1 MALTVGELTA
11 LITIDD
17 SAVDPGLRRT
27 QQAMRQ
33 TGQRLGSDAQQAGQR
48 AGTNLGGGFV
58 RGADGQWRTIG
69 GDLADAVTA
78 AQLEAESEA
87 HRAGARIA
95 AGLTDDL
102 DRGLTTGARRAGDD
116 AGGAL
121 GDGLGDGAQNGGEA
135 ASGRMA
141 QGLSKLKLAAAG
153 IGAAAGAVLVDAFG
167 QAMEQGQITG
177 RLGAQL
183 GATGKDAERYGHIA
197 GQLYSNAVTEDF
209 QTAADTIGAV
219 MGSGLIDPTATN
231 SQIESISTKV
241 SDLATT
247 FDQDLGGVTNAVSQ
261 LIRTGLAKNA
271 TEALDLISA
280 GFTTSANKADDFLD
294 TLNEYSVQFKRI
306 GLDGKTSV
314 GLIDQAIKAGARDS
328 DQVADAIGQFG
339 EKAVAGGSAVETAF
353 KSIGLNADTIRKK
366 LQKGGKSGQ
375 EALQMTTDAL
385 RKTTDKQTRLNA
397 ATALFGDPGTVM
409 GDALLAL
416 DPATAAA
423 SSGMDKTSGAADK
436 MAGSLRDNA
445 GVQVEQFK
453 RKAMQGLVDFL
464 ATTVIPKLTTFFD
477 FVQEH
482 STAFKLMAVGVG
494 VLGTAFAL
502 AAIGVW
508 AFNSAMLANPVFW
521 IVAGIILVI
530 AGLVLLVITYWD
542 QIKAAT
548 LTVWDWITGKI
559 SGAVDLVLLVVGYLS
574 KIPGMVSS
582 FFSSMVRKVADIVV
596 TWLGWVRGI
605 PGKVAGALASM
616 AGFLK
621 SKAVEAFNAFR
632 SSASAKVT
640 SLISWARGIPGRV
653 SGAIGAVK
661 NLLYSKGRDIV
672 LGLWNGIVGMGGWL
686 RSKLIGWAK
695 AIIPGPVAKAL
706 GIGSPSKVMAKQ
718 VGHWIPAG
726 IAKGAED
733 NAGVIEDTMQSLV
746 DVPTPSASMA
756 LGVSSAMSGGSAM
769 HTAMAP
775 KVVRIGSDGSAFGD
789 LLIDTLRKKMAAL
802 GGDVQFVLGK

>member
-1 MALTVGELTA
+1 MALTVGELNA

-17 SAVDPGLRRT
+17 RAVDPGLRRT
-27 QQAMRQ
+27 EQAMRA
-33 TGQRLGSDAQQAGQR
+33 TGQRLGSDAQQAGTN
-48 AGTNLGGGFV
+48 AGQQLGGNFV
-58 RGADGQWRTIG
+58 RGADGQWRQLG
-69 GDLADAVTA
+69 GGMVDAVTQA
-78 AQLEAESEA
+78 RLEAEREA
-87 HRAGARIA
+87 HIAGARIA

-102 DRGLTTGARRAGDD
+102 DDGLTAGARRAGAD
-116 AGGAL
+116 AGDAL
-121 GDGLGDGAQNGGEA
+121 GDGLGDT
-135 ASGRMA
+135 A
-141 QGLSKLKLAAAG
+141 QGEGEETAGRLEQGLGKLKLAAAG
-153 IGAAAGAVLVDAFG
+153 IGAAAGALLIDSLS

-177 RLGAQL
+177 RLAAQL
-183 GATGKDAERYGHIA
+183 GATPAEAQKYGHIA
-197 GQLYSNAVTEDF
+197 GNLYASAVTEDF
-209 QTAADTIGAV
+209 QGAADAISAV
-219 MGSGLIDPTATN
+219 MRAGIAPPDATEA
-231 SQIESISTKV
+231 QLQSIATKV

-247 FDQDLGGVTNAVSQ
+247 FDLDLGQTANAVGQ
-261 LIRTGLAKNA
+261 MIKTGLAKDGVQA
-271 TEALDLISA
+271 VDALTA
-280 GFTTSANKADDFLD
+280 GLQRMGPRADDIAD
-294 TLNEYSVQFKRI
+294 TFNEYSTQFRQM
-306 GLDGKTSV
+306 GLDATTAT
-314 GLIDQAIKAGARDS
+314 GLLSQGMKAGARDT
-328 DQVADAIGQFG
+328 DVVADALKEFVLIAQ
-339 EKAVAGGSAVETAF
+339 GGKVDAAF
-353 KSIGLNADTIRKK
+353 KAIGLNGKEMQRTFVEGGPPARKALDQVFDGLRK
-366 LQKGGKSGQ
+366 IKDPAKRNSV
-375 EALQMTTDAL
+375 ALQL
-385 RKTTDKQTRLNA
+385 F
-397 ATALFGDPGTVM
+397 ATKSEDTQK
-409 GDALLAL
+409 ALLAL
-416 DPATAAA
+416 DPSSAADA
-423 SSGMDKTSGAADK
+423 LGTVGGSADK
-436 MAGSLRDNA
+436 MGDRLRDNA
-445 GVQVEQFK
+445 GTRLEAFK
-453 RKAMQGLVDFL
+453 RGMQQNLVEFL
-464 ATTVIPKLTTFFD
+464 GTKVIPKLTDLFG
-477 FVQEH
+477 FVQDH
-482 STAFKLMAVGVG
+482 KGAFTALAIGVG
-494 VLGTAFAL
+494 VLGTAFSI

-521 IVAGIILVI
+521 IVAGIIVAV

-756 LGVSSAMSGGSAM
+756 LGVSSAMNGGSAM